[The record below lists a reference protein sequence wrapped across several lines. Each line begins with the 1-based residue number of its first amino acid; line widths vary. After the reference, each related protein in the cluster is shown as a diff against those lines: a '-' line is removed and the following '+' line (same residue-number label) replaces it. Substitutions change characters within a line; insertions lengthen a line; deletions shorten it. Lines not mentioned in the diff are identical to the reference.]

1 MLESGQGYWQLA
13 VREEKGIRNKSNS
26 LSSLISEAVYL
37 QVFSTTFLLLF
48 DKFTVQG
55 RDLLNGGSERV
66 LQSLEL
72 PRSGN
77 GTHAFCQG
85 NFFSHQISG
94 HAGKRAIDRSRDKY
108 SGEEIATSLCYSL
121 G

>member
-13 VREEKGIRNKSNS
+13 VREEKGIRNRSNS

-37 QVFSTTFLLLF
+37 QVFLQLCFSFRTDSQWKEEICLMVALR
-48 DKFTVQG
+48 G
-55 RDLLNGGSERV
+55 

-85 NFFSHQISG
+85 NFFFSHQISG
-94 HAGKRAIDRSRDKY
+94 HARKRAIDRSRGKCRA
-108 SGEEIATSLCYSL
+108 EEIVTAACVLRA
-121 G
+121 